1 MVAVPPPP
9 PPPAAEEGD
18 EETLES
24 AALSCIGD
32 VLLKPEFARGLKRM
46 KLRMEVHG
54 AAVAK
59 YGDETATDILTTY
72 FSDEKAL
79 ANMLGAIDYKLS
91 GAGPQQDVVP
101 VK

>member
-1 MVAVPPPP
+1 
-9 PPPAAEEGD
+9 
-18 EETLES
+18 
-24 AALSCIGD
+24 
-32 VLLKPEFARGLKRM
+32 M